1 MNLSKIIAA
10 LEKGV
15 SFVEEIAPTLAEL
28 TPYGQ
33 VAEVAVKAIG
43 AVTDTVQNL
52 QERIN
57 EGTIV
62 AHSTDQA
69 QVQALAQRLHDV
81 NDGLA
86 KQVDDS

>member
-1 MNLSKIIAA
+1 MDFSKVIAA

-28 TPYGQ
+28 TPYGN
-33 VAEVAVKAIG
+33 AAGVAVKAIE
-43 AVTDTVQNL
+43 AITETVQNIE
-52 QERIN
+52 ERVA

-62 AHSTDQA
+62 LHSTDQA
-69 QVQALAQRLHDV
+69 QVKALAQRLHDV
-81 NDGLA
+81 NDGLS